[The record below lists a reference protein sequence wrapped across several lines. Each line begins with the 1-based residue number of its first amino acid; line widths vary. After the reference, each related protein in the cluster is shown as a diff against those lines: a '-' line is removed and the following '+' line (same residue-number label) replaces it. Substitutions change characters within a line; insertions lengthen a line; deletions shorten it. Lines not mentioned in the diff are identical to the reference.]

1 MEWLGAIAAILG
13 VIAPIILRFIQG
25 NPAEERNEEIQEGRE
40 NIASGDV
47 NSVSVRVDR
56 VCGESSNNTG
66 VVSDDEDIAR
76 RLAKIT
82 GE

>member
-25 NPAEERNEEIQEGRE
+25 NPERKRDEEIQEGRE
-40 NIASGDV
+40 DIASGDV

-56 VCGESSNNTG
+56 VCGKTTGNTG
-66 VVSDDEDIAR
+66 IVSDDEDIAR

>member
-1 MEWLGAIAAILG
+1 MEWLGVIAAILG

-25 NPAEERNEEIQEGRE
+25 NPEGKRNDEIQERRE
-40 NIASGDV
+40 DIASGDV

-56 VCGESSNNTG
+56 VCGETTGNTG
-66 VVSDDEDIAR
+66 IVSDGEDIAR

-82 GE
+82 GQ